1 MPQQLT
7 INRLHVYS
15 LLILLSILSPL
26 QITNAAPGVSASG
39 PTPGK
44 YCPAPGIL
52 LITAEDLSS
61 SLDLAM
67 RSRAALERKD
77 RVETLNTLT
86 AIGGIL
92 QQAAG
97 RGASARTA
105 LLIDSIIFARP
116 NEDNE
121 HLLTWFPMLHTALLA
136 LPDEPAPRA
145 ADEAVSRA
153 EEILQGDRK
162 GDVLDELKEA
172 RHLLRCDGL
181 NLPLQAAIVEQSRLF
196 FKFQDHSKPLT
207 TKDYEKILES
217 LRNAINFI
225 LEQTGNVD

>member
-1 MPQQLT
+1 MPQQHT
-7 INRLHVYS
+7 SSRLHVYS

-26 QITNAAPGVSASG
+26 QIINAASSAL
-39 PTPGK
+39 TPGK

-52 LITAEDLSS
+52 LISAEDLSS

-77 RVETLNTLT
+77 RVETLNTLN
-86 AIGGIL
+86 AVGGIL
-92 QQAAG
+92 QQAAS

-105 LLIDSIIFARP
+105 LLIDSVIFARP

-136 LPDEPAPRA
+136 LPDDAAPRA
-145 ADEAVSRA
+145 ADDAVSRA
-153 EEILQGDRK
+153 EEILQGERK
-162 GDVLDELKEA
+162 GDVLDELKKA

-181 NLPLQAAIVEQSRLF
+181 DLPLQEAIEEQSRLF
-196 FKFQDHSKPLT
+196 FKFQNRSTPLT

-217 LRNAINFI
+217 LRSAINFI
-225 LEQTGNVD
+225 LEQTK